1 MQNICRAIIYNVKFN
16 TKIRILE
23 FVVAGIIL
31 DLTENII
38 SIKLATDASLN
49 PKIFLITLIVVIP
62 FAIITELVIDH
73 PDFWNRVLRLKK

>member
-1 MQNICRAIIYNVKFN
+1 MPVKFN

-31 DLTENII
+31 DLTESII
-38 SIKLATDASLN
+38 SIKLATEAQLN
-49 PKIFLITLIVVIP
+49 LKIFLITLVVVIP

-73 PDFWNRVLRLKK
+73 PDFWTRVLRLKK